1 MVFCR
6 CSGGALVRSGFVLA
20 LFLSWGSAAQA
31 LPLLISEIFY
41 DAESSDDGH
50 VFVELAGDPGTAL
63 DGLVLEGVN
72 GFNGS
77 STTWLELSG
86 EIPASGVFVVADVTG
101 GGATFVENADL
112 LAEFDFQNG
121 PDSVVLWSAAQTVL
135 DAVGYG
141 AFTPVQVF
149 AGEGAPAP
157 DARAGSSL
165 ARLFADLDTDDNAM
179 DFEILYTPTP
189 GTAEFLAIP
198 EPSTGLLVGAAFA
211 ALAYARRGL
220 TS

>member
-1 MVFCR
+1 MLVSSSRGWALCR
-6 CSGGALVRSGFVLA
+6 TGLVIGFLLV
-20 LFLSWGSAAQA
+20 WGSAAQA

-50 VFVELAGDPGTAL
+50 VFVELAGNPGTSL

-72 GFNGS
+72 GFDGS
-77 STTWLELSG
+77 TTTWLELSG
-86 EIPASGVFVVADVTG
+86 EISETGVFVVADVTG

-141 AFTPVQVF
+141 AFSPVQIF

-165 ARLFADLDTDDNAM
+165 ARLFADLDTDDNAT

-198 EPSTGLLVGAAFA
+198 EPSTALLMGAALA
-211 ALAYARRGL
+211 ALAYVRRGF